1 MYYNL
6 LIYWRKHSAINEAL
20 FFFIIVVVLFGL
32 CQAHHYSSVWQNLNF
47 LWLSLVFAS
56 LLSLNSLFEHDK
68 QDGTIDTILLYP
80 SPIIINYIYKQI
92 ITHFLFKI
100 CPLLLVYIPISL
112 LLKIPIDILL
122 FSLLNFTIASIGLI
136 FLSSISAALRVNK
149 LDASFL
155 RFIVILPLSTPLWL
169 FAFGAIENFIANKT
183 VYTAFA
189 FLIALTL
196 LFAIIG
202 PVFCSFILRHLNE

>member
-20 FFFIIVVVLFGL
+20 FFFIIVVILFGL
-32 CQAHHYSSVWQNLNF
+32 CQAHHYNSTWQNLNF

-56 LLSLNSLFEHDK
+56 LLSLDSLFEQDK

-80 SPIIINYIYKQI
+80 FPIIFSYIYKQI
-92 ITHFLFKI
+92 IAHFLFKI
-100 CPLLLVYIPISL
+100 CPLLLVYIPAGL
-112 LLKIPIDILL
+112 LLKIPMDILL
-122 FSLLNFTIASIGLI
+122 FSLLNFTIAAIGLI
-136 FLSSISAALRVNK
+136 FLSSLCAALRVNK
-149 LDASFL
+149 LNPSFL
-155 RFIVILPLSTPLWL
+155 RFIIILPLSTPLWL
-169 FAFGAIENFIANKT
+169 FAFGSIENFMKNRA
-183 VYTAFA
+183 VYAALA